1 MKGPNDGL
9 LMIVLM
15 HERLGEAMYMRS
27 DTYAAS
33 PQPAT
38 TPLMAGAFRTAFFTT
53 PGTGAAPGVAEGMP
67 ASVVL
72 AAALRR
78 SASGEFFPAHSY
90 PA

>member
-1 MKGPNDGL
+1 
-9 LMIVLM
+9 
-15 HERLGEAMYMRS
+15 MRS

-33 PQPAT
+33 HQPAT
-38 TPLMAGAFRTAFFTT
+38 TPLTAGAFRTASFTT
-53 PGTGAAPGVAEGMP
+53 PGTGAAPSMAEGMP

-78 SASGEFFPAHSY
+78 SASGESFLAHSS